1 MDIPQLLTIR
11 EVEVAT
17 RYSAATV
24 FRYIEQGRLT
34 AVRVAGT
41 TRVTLDSLNRLI
53 ESGSTA
59 AAPDDPS

>member
-11 EVEVAT
+11 EVEDAT

-24 FRYIEQGRLT
+24 FRYIDQGLLT

-41 TRVTLDSLNRLI
+41 TRVTLDSLTRLI
-53 ESGSTA
+53 EAGSSTSTGEE
-59 AAPDDPS
+59 AP